1 MDLLTSIGFSIIVAA
16 ILAFLARRLNQPLIL
31 GYILAGAVLGPHVGL
46 HIVSDEASIELI
58 AEIGLILLLFLIG
71 LEISVPRLL
80 QAGRAI
86 TVTGL
91 LQVPICAG
99 LAWVALGPFVASS
112 GGQFDRLYLAFAS
125 ALSSTL
131 IVVKLLSDKF
141 ELGTFGGRVTLG
153 VLIFQDLYAIAFL
166 AIQPNLQN
174 MQALLLLKS
183 LVAVAGLVGGAW
195 LLARF
200 VLPRYFRVIAK
211 SSELVVVS
219 AMAWC
224 FLVAGIAGWAGL
236 SKEMGALIAGV
247 VIASYPYGTE
257 VISRVGG
264 VRDFF
269 LTLFFVALGLK
280 IPEPSLP
287 AVLAALGGAVFV
299 AASRFAA
306 MYPLFAFLR
315 LDTRTAGVVAI
326 NLGQISEFALVIFS
340 LGTVYKHVSPAANS
354 LVLYTVLLTAIIS
367 TYGILYNHGIAT
379 WLAGVLNALGL
390 RRWFGEA
397 PPARTG
403 PARGQPHDDQESRG
417 DVFLLGVSREGLA
430 FVQHLGHTA
439 PGLKNRLVAID
450 FNPEMLE
457 RLRAQGVE
465 HHYGDISN
473 MATLEHTGISRASIV
488 ISGISDWFLKGTS
501 NLQILHA
508 ARSLAPTAR
517 IIVTGDTP
525 EGAEQ
530 LYAAGADY
538 VVMPS
543 ALTAEHLATILADRV
558 ARLPCPR
565 AARAGVRAVPALN
578 CATSGAATASWVS
591 ARRSTAA
598 PPAGRPARWASR
610 RCAWRSWTP
619 D

>member
-1 MDLLTSIGFSIIVAA
+1 MDLLTAIGFSIIVAA
-16 ILAFLARRLNQPLIL
+16 VLAFLARRLNQPLIL
-31 GYILAGAVLGPHVGL
+31 GYILAGAVLGPHVGF
-46 HIVSDEASIELI
+46 HVVSDEASIELI

-71 LEISVPRLL
+71 LEISLPRLL

-99 LAWVALGPFVASS
+99 LAWLVLGPVVAST
-112 GGQFDRLYLAFAS
+112 GGQFDRLYLAVAS
-125 ALSSTL
+125 AMSSTL

-141 ELGTFGGRVTLG
+141 ELSTFGGRVTLG

-174 MQALLLLKS
+174 LQALLLLRS
-183 LVAVAGLVGGAW
+183 LVAGVGLVGGAW
-195 LLARF
+195 LMARF
-200 VLPRYFRVIAK
+200 VLPAYFRVIAK

-224 FLVAGIAGWAGL
+224 FLVAGVAGWAGL

-280 IPEPSLP
+280 IPEPSVP
-287 AVLAALGGAVFV
+287 AVLAALGGVVFV
-299 AASRFAA
+299 VLSRFLA

-326 NLGQISEFALVIFS
+326 NLAQISEFALVIFS
-340 LGTVYKHVSPAANS
+340 LGVTYKHISPAANS
-354 LVLYTVLLTAIIS
+354 MILYTVLLTAVIS
-367 TYGILYNHGIAT
+367 TYGILYNHAIAT
-379 WLAGVLNALGL
+379 WLAGLLNALGL
-390 RRWFGEA
+390 RRWFGSA
-397 PPARTG
+397 PAAPAG
-403 PARGQPHDDQESRG
+403 GAAQEKDEESGR

-430 FVQHLGHTA
+430 FVQHIARTA
-439 PGLKNRLVAID
+439 PVLKDRLVAVD

-457 RLRAQGVE
+457 RLRTEGVD
-465 HHYGDISN
+465 HHYGDIAN
-473 MATLEHTGISRASIV
+473 MATLEHAGIGRAAIV

-501 NLQILHA
+501 NLQILRLV
-508 ARSLAPTAR
+508 RSLAPTAR
-517 IIVTGDTP
+517 IIVTGDTA
-525 EGAEQ
+525 EGAQE
-530 LYAAGADY
+530 LYVAGADY
-538 VVMPS
+538 VMVPS
-543 ALTAEHLATILADRV
+543 VLSAEHLASILADRSPN
-558 ARLPCPR
+558 AL
-565 AARAGVRAVPALN
+565 ARA
-578 CATSGAATASWVS
+578 
-591 ARRSTAA
+591 RRVQAFDLF
-598 PPAGRPARWASR
+598 R
-610 RCAWRSWTP
+610 R
-619 D
+619 

>member
-16 ILAFLARRLNQPLIL
+16 VLAFLARRLNQPLIL
-31 GYILAGAVLGPHVGL
+31 GYILAGAVLGPHVGF
-46 HIVSDEASIELI
+46 HVVTDEASIELI

-71 LEISVPRLL
+71 LEISLPRLL

-99 LAWVALGPFVASS
+99 LAWLALGPVVATM
-112 GGQFDRLYLAFAS
+112 GGPFDRLYLAFAS

-131 IVVKLLSDKF
+131 IVVKVLSDKF
-141 ELGTFGGRVTLG
+141 ELATFGGRVTLG

-174 MQALLLLKS
+174 LQAMLLLRS
-183 LVAVAGLVGGAW
+183 LVAGVGLVGGAW
-195 LLARF
+195 VMARF
-200 VLPRYFRVIAK
+200 VLPAYFRVIAK

-224 FLVAGIAGWAGL
+224 FLVAGVAGWAGL

-280 IPEPSLP
+280 IPEPTP
-287 AVLAALGGAVFV
+287 AAVVAALGGVLFV
-299 AASRFAA
+299 VLSRFLA

-340 LGTVYKHVSPAANS
+340 LGTVYKHVSPAADS
-354 LVLYTVLLTAIIS
+354 LILYTVLLTAVIS
-367 TYGILYNHGIAT
+367 TYGILYNHAIAT
-379 WLAGVLNALGL
+379 WLAGVLNTLGL
-390 RRWFGEA
+390 RRWFGRAATPAVAAAEA
-397 PPARTG
+397 DGGENDER
-403 PARGQPHDDQESRG
+403 R

-430 FVQHLGHTA
+430 LVQHVSRTA
-439 PGLKNRLVAID
+439 PALKDRLVAID

-457 RLRAQGVE
+457 RLRGEGVDN
-465 HHYGDISN
+465 HYGDISN
-473 MATLEHTGISRASIV
+473 LATLEHAGIGHAAIV

-501 NLQILHA
+501 NLQLLRLVRSIA
-508 ARSLAPTAR
+508 PKARV
-517 IIVTGDTP
+517 IVTGDTP
-525 EGAEQ
+525 EGAQE
-530 LYAAGADY
+530 LYTAGADY
-538 VVMPS
+538 VMVPS
-543 ALTAEHLATILADRV
+543 ALSAEHLATILADGSPN
-558 ARLPCPR
+558 AL
-565 AARAGVRAVPALN
+565 ARA
-578 CATSGAATASWVS
+578 
-591 ARRSTAA
+591 RRVQAFDLF
-598 PPAGRPARWASR
+598 R
-610 RCAWRSWTP
+610 R
-619 D
+619 

>member
-1 MDLLTSIGFSIIVAA
+1 MDLLTAIGFSIIVAA
-16 ILAFLARRLNQPLIL
+16 VLAFLARRLNQPLIL
-31 GYILAGAVLGPHVGL
+31 GYILAGAVLGPHVGF
-46 HIVSDEASIELI
+46 HVVTDEASIELI

-71 LEISVPRLL
+71 LEISLPRLL

-99 LAWVALGPFVASS
+99 LAWVALGPVVASS

-174 MQALLLLKS
+174 LQALLLLRS
-183 LVAVAGLVGGAW
+183 LVAGVALVGGAW
-195 LLARF
+195 LMARF
-200 VLPRYFRVIAK
+200 VLPTYFRAIAK

-224 FLVAGIAGWAGL
+224 FLVAGVAGWAGL

-247 VIASYPYGTE
+247 VIASYPYGAE

-280 IPEPSLP
+280 IPEPSVP
-287 AVLAALGGAVFV
+287 AVLAALGGVLFV
-299 AASRFAA
+299 VVSRFLA

-326 NLGQISEFALVIFS
+326 NLAQISEFALVIFS
-340 LGTVYKHVSPAANS
+340 LGMTFKHISPAANS
-354 LVLYTVLLTAIIS
+354 LILYTVLFTAVIS
-367 TYGILYNHGIAT
+367 TYGILFNHGIAT
-379 WLAGVLNALGL
+379 WLAGLLDALGL
-390 RRWFGEA
+390 RRWFGNAPAASAEA
-397 PPARTG
+397 AG
-403 PARGQPHDDQESRG
+403 ADEGEDKSR

-430 FVQHLGHTA
+430 FVQYLAKTA
-439 PGLKNRLVAID
+439 PALKNRLVAID

-457 RLRAQGVE
+457 RLRVYGVA
-465 HHYGDISN
+465 HHYGDIAN
-473 MATLEHTGISRASIV
+473 MATLEHAGIERATIV

-501 NLQILHA
+501 NLQIL
-508 ARSLAPTAR
+508 RTVRPLAPNAR
-517 IIVTGDTP
+517 VMVTGDTP
-525 EGAEQ
+525 ESAQE

-538 VVMPS
+538 VMVPS
-543 ALTAEHLATILADRV
+543 ALTAEHLATLLADRSPN
-558 ARLPCPR
+558 AL
-565 AARAGVRAVPALN
+565 ARA
-578 CATSGAATASWVS
+578 
-591 ARRSTAA
+591 RRVQAYELFQ
-598 PPAGRPARWASR
+598 R
-610 RCAWRSWTP
+610 
-619 D
+619 

>member
-16 ILAFLARRLNQPLIL
+16 VLAFIARRLNQPLIL

-46 HIVSDEASIELI
+46 HVVTDEHSIELI

-71 LEISVPRLL
+71 LEISLPRLL

-86 TVTGL
+86 TVSGL

-99 LAWVALGPFVASS
+99 LAWLALGPVVASMD
-112 GGQFDRLYLAFAS
+112 GQFDRLYLAFAS

-174 MQALLLLKS
+174 LEALLLLRS
-183 LVAVAGLVGGAW
+183 LVAGVGLVGGAW
-195 LLARF
+195 VLATF
-200 VLPRYFRVIAK
+200 VLPAYFRIIAK

-224 FLVAGIAGWAGL
+224 FLVAGVAGWAGL

-287 AVLAALGGAVFV
+287 AVLAALGGVVFIV
-299 AASRFAA
+299 LSRFLA
-306 MYPLFAFLR
+306 MYPIFASLR

-326 NLGQISEFALVIFS
+326 NLSQISEFALVIFS
-340 LGTVYKHVSPAANS
+340 LGVTYKHISPAANS
-354 LVLYTVLLTAIIS
+354 LILYTVLFTAVIS
-367 TYGILYNHGIAT
+367 TYGILYNHAIAT
-379 WLAGVLNALGL
+379 RLAGILNTLGL
-390 RRWFGEA
+390 RRWFGGERA
-397 PPARTG
+397 AATG
-403 PARGQPHDDQESRG
+403 HGGGEHGGGQG

-430 FVQHLGHTA
+430 FVQYLARTA
-439 PGLKNRLVAID
+439 PALKARLVAID

-457 RLRAQGVE
+457 RLREQDVE
-465 HHYGDISN
+465 HHYGDIAN
-473 MATLEHTGISRASIV
+473 MATLEHAGIARAVVV

-501 NLQILHA
+501 NLQILRTV
-508 ARSLAPTAR
+508 RSLAPGAKVV
-517 IIVTGDTP
+517 VTGDTSQAAQ
-525 EGAEQ
+525 E

-538 VVMPS
+538 VMVPS
-543 ALTAEHLATILADRV
+543 VLSAEHLATLLSDRSPN
-558 ARLPCPR
+558 AL
-565 AARAGVRAVPALN
+565 ARA
-578 CATSGAATASWVS
+578 
-591 ARRSTAA
+591 RRVQAFDLF
-598 PPAGRPARWASR
+598 GR
-610 RCAWRSWTP
+610 
-619 D
+619 

>member
-1 MDLLTSIGFSIIVAA
+1 MHDLLTSIGFSIIVAA
-16 ILAFLARRLNQPLIL
+16 VLAFIARRLNQPLIL
-31 GYILAGAVLGPHVGL
+31 GYILAGAVLGPHVGF
-46 HIVSDEASIELI
+46 HVVHDEESIELI

-71 LEISVPRLL
+71 LEISLPRLL

-99 LAWVALGPFVASS
+99 LAWIVLGPVVAAT

-174 MQALLLLKS
+174 LEAVLLLRS
-183 LVAVAGLVGGAW
+183 LVAGVGLVGGAW
-195 LLARF
+195 VMATF
-200 VLPRYFRVIAK
+200 VLPAYFRVIAK

-224 FLVAGIAGWAGL
+224 FLVAGMAGWAGL

-287 AVLAALGGAVFV
+287 AVLAALGGVVFV
-299 AASRFAA
+299 VLSRFLA

-326 NLGQISEFALVIFS
+326 NLAQISEFALVIFS
-340 LGTVYKHVSPAANS
+340 LGTTYKHISPAANS
-354 LVLYTVLLTAIIS
+354 LILYTVLFTAVIS
-367 TYGILYNHGIAT
+367 TYGILYNHAIAT
-379 WLAGVLNALGL
+379 RLAGMLAALGL
-390 RRWFGEA
+390 RRWFGKAPAPTAGSEA
-397 PPARTG
+397 A
-403 PARGQPHDDQESRG
+403 ANADDASDESRN
-417 DVFLLGVSREGLA
+417 VFLLGVSREGLA
-430 FVQHLGHTA
+430 FVQHLTRTA
-439 PGLKNRLVAID
+439 PALKDRLVAID

-457 RLRAQGVE
+457 RLRNEGVE
-465 HHYGDISN
+465 HHYGDIAN
-473 MATLEHTGISRASIV
+473 MATLEHAGISRAAIV

-501 NLQILHA
+501 NLQLLRTVRA
-508 ARSLAPTAR
+508 LVPGAKV
-517 IIVTGDTP
+517 IVTGDTSQAAQ
-525 EGAEQ
+525 E

-538 VVMPS
+538 VMVPS
-543 ALTAEHLATILADRV
+543 VLSAEHLATVLADHSPN
-558 ARLPCPR
+558 AL
-565 AARAGVRAVPALN
+565 ARA
-578 CATSGAATASWVS
+578 
-591 ARRSTAA
+591 RRVQAFDLF
-598 PPAGRPARWASR
+598 GR
-610 RCAWRSWTP
+610 
-619 D
+619 

>member
-1 MDLLTSIGFSIIVAA
+1 MDLLTAIGFSIIVAA
-16 ILAFLARRLNQPLIL
+16 ALAFLARRLHQPLIL
-31 GYILAGAVLGPHVGL
+31 GYILAGAVLGPHVGF
-46 HIVSDEASIELI
+46 HVVADEASIELI

-71 LEISVPRLL
+71 LEISLPRLL

-99 LAWVALGPFVASS
+99 LAWLVLGPVVAST
-112 GGQFDRLYLAFAS
+112 GGQFDRLYLAVAS
-125 ALSSTL
+125 AMSSTL

-141 ELGTFGGRVTLG
+141 ELSTFGGRVTLG

-174 MQALLLLKS
+174 LQALLLLRS
-183 LVAVAGLVGGAW
+183 LVAGVGLVGGAW
-195 LLARF
+195 LMARF
-200 VLPRYFRVIAK
+200 VLPAYFRVIAK

-224 FLVAGIAGWAGL
+224 FLVAGVAGWAGL

-280 IPEPSLP
+280 IPEPSVP
-287 AVLAALGGAVFV
+287 AVLAALGGVVFV
-299 AASRFAA
+299 VLSRFLA

-326 NLGQISEFALVIFS
+326 NLAQISEFALVIFS
-340 LGTVYKHVSPAANS
+340 LGVTYKHISPAANS
-354 LVLYTVLLTAIIS
+354 MILYTVLLTAVIS
-367 TYGILYNHGIAT
+367 TYGILYNHAIAT
-379 WLAGVLNALGL
+379 WLAGLLNALGL
-390 RRWFGEA
+390 RRWVGSAPAAPAGGAAEA
-397 PPARTG
+397 GAEKD
-403 PARGQPHDDQESRG
+403 AESGR

-430 FVQHLGHTA
+430 FVQHIARTA
-439 PGLKNRLVAID
+439 PALKDRLVAVD

-457 RLRAQGVE
+457 RLRTEGVD
-465 HHYGDISN
+465 HHYGDIAN
-473 MATLEHTGISRASIV
+473 MATLEHAGIGRAALV

-501 NLQILHA
+501 NLQILRLV
-508 ARSLAPTAR
+508 RSLAPTAR
-517 IIVTGDTP
+517 IIVTGDTA
-525 EGAEQ
+525 EGAQE
-530 LYAAGADY
+530 LYVAGADY
-538 VVMPS
+538 VMVPS
-543 ALTAEHLATILADRV
+543 VLSAEHLASILADRSPN
-558 ARLPCPR
+558 AL
-565 AARAGVRAVPALN
+565 ARA
-578 CATSGAATASWVS
+578 
-591 ARRSTAA
+591 RRVQAFDLF
-598 PPAGRPARWASR
+598 R
-610 RCAWRSWTP
+610 R
-619 D
+619 

>member
-16 ILAFLARRLNQPLIL
+16 VLAFFARRLNQPLIL
-31 GYILAGAVLGPHVGL
+31 GYILAGAVLGPHVGF
-46 HIVSDEASIELI
+46 HVVSDEASIELI

-71 LEISVPRLL
+71 LEISLPRLL

-99 LAWVALGPFVASS
+99 LAWLVLAPVVGST
-112 GGQFDRLYLAFAS
+112 GGQFDRLYLAIAS
-125 ALSSTL
+125 AMSSTL

-141 ELGTFGGRVTLG
+141 ELATFGGRVTLG
-153 VLIFQDLYAIAFL
+153 VLIFQDLFAIAFL

-174 MQALLLLKS
+174 LQALLLLKS
-183 LVAVAGLVGGAW
+183 LIAGVGLVVGAW
-195 LLARF
+195 LMARF
-200 VLPRYFRVIAK
+200 VLPFYFRLIAK

-224 FLVAGIAGWAGL
+224 FLVSGVAGWAGL

-247 VIASYPYGTE
+247 VIAAYPYGSE

-287 AVLAALGGAVFV
+287 AVLAALGGVVFV
-299 AASRFAA
+299 VLSRFLA

-340 LGTVYKHVSPAANS
+340 LGVTYKHVSPAANS
-354 LVLYTVLLTAIIS
+354 LILYTVLFTAVIS
-367 TYGILYNHGIAT
+367 TYGILYNHAIAT
-379 WLAGVLNALGL
+379 WLAGVLHTFGL
-390 RRWFGEA
+390 RRWFGREPAESA
-397 PPARTG
+397 PGAG
-403 PARGQPHDDQESRG
+403 AGHGDDTR

-430 FVQHLGHTA
+430 FVQHLARTA
-439 PGLKNRLVAID
+439 PALKNRLVAID

-457 RLRAQGVE
+457 RLATQGVE
-465 HHYGDISN
+465 HQYGDIAN
-473 MATLEHTGISRASIV
+473 MATLEHAGIERAVLV

-501 NLQILHA
+501 NLQLLRA
-508 ARSLAPTAR
+508 TRSLAPNAR
-517 IIVTGDTP
+517 VIVTADTT
-525 EGAEQ
+525 EGAQE
-530 LYAAGADY
+530 LYVAGADY
-538 VVMPS
+538 VMVPS
-543 ALTAEHLATILADRV
+543 VLSAEHLASILADRSPN
-558 ARLPCPR
+558 AL
-565 AARAGVRAVPALN
+565 ARA
-578 CATSGAATASWVS
+578 
-591 ARRSTAA
+591 RRVQAFDLF
-598 PPAGRPARWASR
+598 R
-610 RCAWRSWTP
+610 R
-619 D
+619 

>member
-16 ILAFLARRLNQPLIL
+16 ILAFLARRLSQPLIL

-46 HIVSDEASIELI
+46 HVVTDEASIELI

-71 LEISVPRLL
+71 LEISLPRLL

-99 LAWVALGPFVASS
+99 LAWVALGPFVATS

-174 MQALLLLKS
+174 LQALLLLRS
-183 LVAVAGLVGGAW
+183 LVAGVALVGGAW
-195 LLARF
+195 VLARF
-200 VLPRYFRVIAK
+200 VLPAYFRVIAK

-224 FLVAGIAGWAGL
+224 FLVAGVAGWAGL

-247 VIASYPYGTE
+247 VMASYPYGSE

-287 AVLAALGGAVFV
+287 AVLAALGGVAFV
-299 AASRFAA
+299 IVSRFAA

-326 NLGQISEFALVIFS
+326 NLSQISEFALVIFS
-340 LGTVYKHVSPAANS
+340 LGVTYKHISPAANS
-354 LVLYTVLLTAIIS
+354 LILYTVLLTAVIS

-379 WLAGVLNALGL
+379 RLAGLLSALGL
-390 RRWFGEA
+390 RRWAGAA
-397 PPARTG
+397 PAAATASADGDGGSDEDSGR
-403 PARGQPHDDQESRG
+403 

-430 FVQHLGHTA
+430 FVQYLTRTA
-439 PGLKNRLVAID
+439 PALKDRLVAID

-457 RLRAQGVE
+457 RLRTQGVE
-465 HHYGDISN
+465 HHYGDIAS
-473 MATLEHTGISRASIV
+473 MATLEHTGIGRAAIV

-501 NLQILHA
+501 NLQILRSV
-508 ARSLAPTAR
+508 RSLAPAAR
-517 IIVTGDTP
+517 VIVTGDTA
-525 EGAEQ
+525 EGAQE
-530 LYAAGADY
+530 LYVAGADY
-538 VVMPS
+538 VMVPS
-543 ALTAEHLATILADRV
+543 ALTAEHLATLLADRSPN
-558 ARLPCPR
+558 AL
-565 AARAGVRAVPALN
+565 ARA
-578 CATSGAATASWVS
+578 
-591 ARRSTAA
+591 RRVQAFELF
-598 PPAGRPARWASR
+598 R
-610 RCAWRSWTP
+610 R
-619 D
+619 

>member
-16 ILAFLARRLNQPLIL
+16 VLAFVARRLNQPLIL
-31 GYILAGAVLGPHVGL
+31 GYILAGAVLGPHIGFHV
-46 HIVSDEASIELI
+46 VTDEESIELI

-71 LEISVPRLL
+71 LEISLPRLL

-86 TVTGL
+86 TATGL

-99 LAWVALGPFVASS
+99 LAWLVLGPVVTST

-174 MQALLLLKS
+174 LQAMLLLRS
-183 LVAVAGLVGGAW
+183 LVAGVALVGGAW
-195 LLARF
+195 VMARF
-200 VLPRYFRVIAK
+200 VLPAYFRVIAK

-224 FLVAGIAGWAGL
+224 FLVAGVAGWAGL
-236 SKEMGALIAGV
+236 SKEMGALMAGV
-247 VIASYPYGTE
+247 VIASYPYGAE

-287 AVLAALGGAVFV
+287 AVLAALGGVVFV
-299 AASRFAA
+299 VLSRFLA

-340 LGTVYKHVSPAANS
+340 LGMVYKHISPAANS
-354 LVLYTVLLTAIIS
+354 LILYTVLFTAVIS
-367 TYGILYNHGIAT
+367 TYGIMYNHGIAT
-379 WLAGVLNALGL
+379 WLAGVLNAVGL
-390 RRWFGEA
+390 RRWFGAE
-397 PPARTG
+397 PATAEG
-403 PARGQPHDDQESRG
+403 GGRGKHGGEGS

-430 FVQHLGHTA
+430 FVQHLGRTA
-439 PGLKNRLVAID
+439 PALKNRLVAID

-457 RLRAQGVE
+457 RLGNEGVE
-465 HHYGDISN
+465 SHYGDIAN
-473 MATLEHTGISRASIV
+473 MATMEHAGIDRAAIV

-501 NLQILHA
+501 NLQ
-508 ARSLAPTAR
+508 
-517 IIVTGDTP
+517 TP
-525 EGAEQ
+525 AHGA
-530 LYAAGADY
+530 LAGAGGPDHRDRRQRRGRAG
-538 VVMPS
+538 
-543 ALTAEHLATILADRV
+543 ALHGGRRLRHGALGAHGRAPRDDPGRPLAERP
-558 ARLPCPR
+558 RPR
-565 AARAGVRAVPALN
+565 AARPGVRPIPALTVR
-578 CATSGAATASWVS
+578 AAAGA
-591 ARRSTAA
+591 
-598 PPAGRPARWASR
+598 GG
-610 RCAWRSWTP
+610 
-619 D
+619 

>member
-1 MDLLTSIGFSIIVAA
+1 MDLLTAIGFSIIVAA
-16 ILAFLARRLNQPLIL
+16 VLAFLARRLNQPLIL
-31 GYILAGAVLGPHVGL
+31 GYILAGAVLGPHVGF
-46 HIVSDEASIELI
+46 HVVADEASIELI

-71 LEISVPRLL
+71 LEISLPRLL

-86 TVTGL
+86 TATGL

-99 LAWVALGPFVASS
+99 LAWLALGPVVAST

-141 ELGTFGGRVTLG
+141 ELSTFGGRVTLG

-174 MQALLLLKS
+174 LQALLLLRS
-183 LVAVAGLVGGAW
+183 LVAGVGLVGGAW
-195 LLARF
+195 LMARF
-200 VLPRYFRVIAK
+200 VLPAYFRVIAK

-224 FLVAGIAGWAGL
+224 FLVAGVAGWAGL

-280 IPEPSLP
+280 IPEPSVP
-287 AVLAALGGAVFV
+287 AVLAALGGVVFV
-299 AASRFAA
+299 ILSRFLA

-326 NLGQISEFALVIFS
+326 NLSQISEFALVIFS
-340 LGTVYKHVSPAANS
+340 LGVTYKHISPAANS
-354 LVLYTVLLTAIIS
+354 MILYTVLLTAVIS
-367 TYGILYNHGIAT
+367 TYGILYNHAIAT
-379 WLAGVLNALGL
+379 WLAGLLNALGL
-390 RRWFGEA
+390 RRWFGSAPAAPAGGAAEA
-397 PPARTG
+397 GAEK
-403 PARGQPHDDQESRG
+403 DEESGR

-430 FVQHLGHTA
+430 FVQHIARTA
-439 PGLKNRLVAID
+439 PALKDRLVAVD

-457 RLRAQGVE
+457 RLRTEGVD
-465 HHYGDISN
+465 HHYGDIAN
-473 MATLEHTGISRASIV
+473 MATLEHAGIGRAAIV

-501 NLQILHA
+501 NLQILRLV
-508 ARSLAPTAR
+508 RSLAPTAR
-517 IIVTGDTP
+517 IIVTGDTA
-525 EGAEQ
+525 EGAQE
-530 LYAAGADY
+530 LYVAGADY
-538 VVMPS
+538 VMVPS
-543 ALTAEHLATILADRV
+543 VLSAEHLAGILADRSPN
-558 ARLPCPR
+558 AL
-565 AARAGVRAVPALN
+565 ARA
-578 CATSGAATASWVS
+578 
-591 ARRSTAA
+591 RRVQAFDLF
-598 PPAGRPARWASR
+598 R
-610 RCAWRSWTP
+610 R
-619 D
+619 

>member
-16 ILAFLARRLNQPLIL
+16 VLAFLARRLNQPLIL
-31 GYILAGAVLGPHVGL
+31 GYILAGAVLGPHVGF
-46 HIVSDEASIELI
+46 HVVSDEASIELI

-71 LEISVPRLL
+71 LEISLPRLL

-91 LQVPICAG
+91 LQAPICAG
-99 LAWVALGPFVASS
+99 LAWLVLGPVVATN
-112 GGQFDRLYLAFAS
+112 GGQFDRLYLAVAS
-125 ALSSTL
+125 AMSSTL

-141 ELGTFGGRVTLG
+141 ELSTFGGRVTLG

-174 MQALLLLKS
+174 LEALLLLRS
-183 LVAVAGLVGGAW
+183 LVAGVGLVGGAW
-195 LLARF
+195 LMARF
-200 VLPRYFRVIAK
+200 VLPTYFRLIAK

-224 FLVAGIAGWAGL
+224 FLVSGVAGWAGL

-287 AVLAALGGAVFV
+287 AVIAALGGVVFV
-299 AASRFAA
+299 VVSRFLA
-306 MYPLFAFLR
+306 MYPLFALLR

-326 NLGQISEFALVIFS
+326 NLAQISEFALVIFS
-340 LGTVYKHVSPAANS
+340 LGVTYKHISPAANS
-354 LVLYTVLLTAIIS
+354 LILYTVLLTAVIS
-367 TYGILYNHGIAT
+367 TYGILYNHAIAT
-379 WLAGVLNALGL
+379 WLAGLLNALGL
-390 RRWFGEA
+390 RRWFGGA
-397 PPARTG
+397 PAAPGGAGSAAGAGHGEDGR
-403 PARGQPHDDQESRG
+403 

-430 FVQHLGHTA
+430 FVQHLARTA
-439 PGLKNRLVAID
+439 PALKSRLVAID

-457 RLRAQGVE
+457 RLATEGVD
-465 HHYGDISN
+465 HRYGDIAN
-473 MATLEHTGISRASIV
+473 MATLEHAGIERAAIV

-501 NLQILHA
+501 NLQILRLV
-508 ARSLAPTAR
+508 RSLAPSAR
-517 IIVTGDTP
+517 VIVTGDTS
-525 EGAEQ
+525 EGAQE
-530 LYAAGADY
+530 LYVAGADY
-538 VVMPS
+538 VMVPS
-543 ALTAEHLATILADRV
+543 VLSAEHLASILADRSPN
-558 ARLPCPR
+558 AL
-565 AARAGVRAVPALN
+565 ARA
-578 CATSGAATASWVS
+578 
-591 ARRSTAA
+591 RRVQAFDLF
-598 PPAGRPARWASR
+598 R
-610 RCAWRSWTP
+610 R
-619 D
+619 

>member
-16 ILAFLARRLNQPLIL
+16 VLAFLARRLNQPLIL
-31 GYILAGAVLGPHVGL
+31 GYILAGAVLGPHIGFHV
-46 HIVSDEASIELI
+46 VTDEESIELI

-71 LEISVPRLL
+71 LEISLPRLL

-99 LAWVALGPFVASS
+99 LAWIVLGPVVASS

-174 MQALLLLKS
+174 LQALLLLRS
-183 LVAVAGLVGGAW
+183 LVAGVGLVGGAW

-200 VLPRYFRVIAK
+200 VLPTYFRVIAK

-224 FLVAGIAGWAGL
+224 FLVAGVAGWAGL

-287 AVLAALGGAVFV
+287 AVLAALGGVVFV
-299 AASRFAA
+299 VLSRFVA

-326 NLGQISEFALVIFS
+326 NLAQISEFALVIFS
-340 LGTVYKHVSPAANS
+340 LGMTYKHISPGANS
-354 LVLYTVLLTAIIS
+354 LILYTVLFTAVIS
-367 TYGILYNHGIAT
+367 TYGILYNHAIAT
-379 WLAGVLNALGL
+379 WLAGLLSALGL
-390 RRWFGEA
+390 RRWFGAE
-397 PPARTG
+397 PAAATDG
-403 PARGQPHDDQESRG
+403 GARGHAGGDGER
-417 DVFLLGVSREGLA
+417 DVFLLGVSREGMA
-430 FVQHLGHTA
+430 FVQHLGRTA
-439 PGLKNRLVAID
+439 PALKDRLVAID

-457 RLRAQGVE
+457 RLREQDVE
-465 HHYGDISN
+465 HHYGDIAN
-473 MATLEHTGISRASIV
+473 MATLEHAGIERATVV

-501 NLQILHA
+501 NLQILRTV
-508 ARSLAPTAR
+508 RSLAPSAR
-517 IIVTGDTP
+517 VIVTGDTGQAAQ
-525 EGAEQ
+525 E
-530 LYAAGADY
+530 LY
-538 VVMPS
+538 
-543 ALTAEHLATILADRV
+543 T
-558 ARLPCPR
+558 
-565 AARAGVRAVPALN
+565 
-578 CATSGAATASWVS
+578 
-591 ARRSTAA
+591 
-598 PPAGRPARWASR
+598 
-610 RCAWRSWTP
+610 
-619 D
+619 

>member
-16 ILAFLARRLNQPLIL
+16 ILAFIARRLNQPLIL
-31 GYILAGAVLGPHVGL
+31 GYILAGALLGPHVGF
-46 HIVSDEASIELI
+46 HVVTDEHSIELI

-71 LEISVPRLL
+71 LEISLPRLL

-99 LAWVALGPFVASS
+99 LAWVVLGPVVASS

-166 AIQPNLQN
+166 AIQPNLEN
-174 MQALLLLKS
+174 LEALLLLRS
-183 LVAVAGLVGGAW
+183 LVAGIGLVGGAW
-195 LLARF
+195 VLARF
-200 VLPRYFRVIAK
+200 VLPAYFRVIAK

-224 FLVAGIAGWAGL
+224 FLVAGVAGWAGL

-287 AVLAALGGAVFV
+287 AVLAALGGVAFV
-299 AASRFAA
+299 VLSRFLA
-306 MYPLFAFLR
+306 MYPIFAFLR

-326 NLGQISEFALVIFS
+326 NLAQISEFALVIFS
-340 LGTVYKHVSPAANS
+340 LGVTYKHISPAANS
-354 LVLYTVLLTAIIS
+354 LILYTVLFTAVIS
-367 TYGILYNHGIAT
+367 TYGILYNHAIAT
-379 WLAGVLNALGL
+379 KLSGMLAALGL
-390 RRWFGEA
+390 RRWFGAAAPATSEA
-397 PPARTG
+397 R
-403 PARGQPHDDQESRG
+403 RGGHRG
-417 DVFLLGVSREGLA
+417 GSHKEGDGGSIFLLGVSREGLA
-430 FVQHLGHTA
+430 FVQHLARSA
-439 PGLKNRLVAID
+439 PALKARLVAID

-457 RLRAQGVE
+457 RLGEHEVE
-465 HHYGDISN
+465 HHYGDIAN
-473 MATLEHTGISRASIV
+473 MATLEHAGIDRAAVV

-501 NLQILHA
+501 NLQILRTV
-508 ARSLAPTAR
+508 RSLAPTAR
-517 IIVTGDTP
+517 VIVTGDTSQ
-525 EGAEQ
+525 AAQ
-530 LYAAGADY
+530 DLYTAGADY
-538 VVMPS
+538 VMVPS
-543 ALTAEHLATILADRV
+543 ALTADHLATILSDGSPNA
-558 ARLPCPR
+558 L
-565 AARAGVRAVPALN
+565 ARA
-578 CATSGAATASWVS
+578 
-591 ARRSTAA
+591 RRVQAYELF
-598 PPAGRPARWASR
+598 GR
-610 RCAWRSWTP
+610 
-619 D
+619 

>member
-46 HIVSDEASIELI
+46 HVVTDEASIELI

-71 LEISVPRLL
+71 LEISLPRLL
-80 QAGRAI
+80 RAGRAI

-99 LAWVALGPFVASS
+99 LAWVALGPFVATS

-174 MQALLLLKS
+174 LQALLLLRS
-183 LVAVAGLVGGAW
+183 LVAGVALVGGAW
-195 LLARF
+195 VLARF
-200 VLPRYFRVIAK
+200 VLPAYFRVIAK

-224 FLVAGIAGWAGL
+224 FLVAGVAGWAGL

-247 VIASYPYGTE
+247 VMASYPYGTE

-287 AVLAALGGAVFV
+287 AVLAALGGVAFV
-299 AASRFAA
+299 IVSRFAA

-326 NLGQISEFALVIFS
+326 NLSQISEFALVIFS
-340 LGTVYKHVSPAANS
+340 LGVTYKHISPAANS
-354 LVLYTVLLTAIIS
+354 LILYTVLLTAVIS

-379 WLAGVLNALGL
+379 RLAGLLSALGL
-390 RRWFGEA
+390 RRWAGAA
-397 PPARTG
+397 PAAATASTDGDGGSDEDSGR
-403 PARGQPHDDQESRG
+403 

-430 FVQHLGHTA
+430 FVQYLTRSA
-439 PGLKNRLVAID
+439 PALKDRLVAID

-465 HHYGDISN
+465 HHYGDIAS
-473 MATLEHTGISRASIV
+473 MATLEHAGIGRAVIV

-501 NLQILHA
+501 NLQILRSV
-508 ARSLAPTAR
+508 RSLAPAAR
-517 IIVTGDTP
+517 VIVTGDTA
-525 EGAEQ
+525 EGAQE
-530 LYAAGADY
+530 LYVAGADY
-538 VVMPS
+538 VMVPS
-543 ALTAEHLATILADRV
+543 ALTAEHLATLLADRSPN
-558 ARLPCPR
+558 AL
-565 AARAGVRAVPALN
+565 ARA
-578 CATSGAATASWVS
+578 
-591 ARRSTAA
+591 RRVQAFELF
-598 PPAGRPARWASR
+598 R
-610 RCAWRSWTP
+610 R
-619 D
+619 

>member
-16 ILAFLARRLNQPLIL
+16 VLAFIARRLHQPLIL

-46 HIVSDEASIELI
+46 HVVTDEHSIELI

-71 LEISVPRLL
+71 LEISLPRLL

-99 LAWVALGPFVASS
+99 LAWIALGPVVAST

-174 MQALLLLKS
+174 LEALLLLRS
-183 LVAVAGLVGGAW
+183 LVAGVGLVGGAW
-195 LLARF
+195 VLATF
-200 VLPRYFRVIAK
+200 VLPAYFRVIAK

-224 FLVAGIAGWAGL
+224 FLVAGVAGWAGL

-287 AVLAALGGAVFV
+287 AVLAALGGVVFV
-299 AASRFAA
+299 VLSRFLA
-306 MYPLFAFLR
+306 MYPIFGFLR

-326 NLGQISEFALVIFS
+326 NLAQISEFALVIFS
-340 LGTVYKHVSPAANS
+340 LGVVYKHISPAANS
-354 LVLYTVLLTAIIS
+354 LILYTVLFTAVIS
-367 TYGILYNHGIAT
+367 TYGILYNHAIAT
-379 WLAGVLNALGL
+379 RLSGVLAALGL
-390 RRWFGEA
+390 RRWFGAE
-397 PPARTG
+397 PTVPADG
-403 PARGQPHDDQESRG
+403 AAGGHGEGQGGER

-430 FVQHLGHTA
+430 FVQHLARTA
-439 PGLKNRLVAID
+439 PALKDRLVAID

-457 RLRAQGVE
+457 RLRDQEVE
-465 HHYGDISN
+465 HHYGDIAN
-473 MATLEHTGISRASIV
+473 MATLEHAGISRAAV
-488 ISGISDWFLKGTS
+488 AISGISDWFLKGTS
-501 NLQILHA
+501 NLQILRTV
-508 ARSLAPTAR
+508 RSLAPSAR
-517 IIVTGDTP
+517 VIVTGDTSQAAQ
-525 EGAEQ
+525 E

-538 VVMPS
+538 VMVPS
-543 ALTAEHLATILADRV
+543 VLTAEHLATVLSDGSPNA
-558 ARLPCPR
+558 L
-565 AARAGVRAVPALN
+565 ARA
-578 CATSGAATASWVS
+578 
-591 ARRSTAA
+591 RRVQAFDLF
-598 PPAGRPARWASR
+598 GR
-610 RCAWRSWTP
+610 
-619 D
+619 

>member
-16 ILAFLARRLNQPLIL
+16 VLAFIARRLNQPLIL

-46 HIVSDEASIELI
+46 HVVTDEHSIELI

-71 LEISVPRLL
+71 LEISLPRLL

-86 TVTGL
+86 TVTGA

-99 LAWVALGPFVASS
+99 LAWVVLGPVVAST

-174 MQALLLLKS
+174 LEALLLLRS
-183 LVAVAGLVGGAW
+183 LVAGVGLVGGAW
-195 LLARF
+195 LMATF
-200 VLPRYFRVIAK
+200 VLPAYFRLIAK

-224 FLVAGIAGWAGL
+224 FLVAGVAGWAGL
-236 SKEMGALIAGV
+236 SKEMGALVAGV

-287 AVLAALGGAVFV
+287 AVLAALGGVVFV
-299 AASRFAA
+299 VLSRFLA
-306 MYPLFAFLR
+306 MYPIFAFLR

-326 NLGQISEFALVIFS
+326 NLAQISEFALVIFT
-340 LGTVYKHVSPAANS
+340 LGTVYKHISPAANS
-354 LVLYTVLLTAIIS
+354 LILYTVLFTAVIS
-367 TYGILYNHGIAT
+367 TYGILYNHAIAT
-379 WLAGVLNALGL
+379 RMSGMLAALGL
-390 RRWFGEA
+390 RRWFGDAPAPTGGVEA
-397 PPARTG
+397 SAGEDDTG
-403 PARGQPHDDQESRG
+403 DESRN
-417 DVFLLGVSREGLA
+417 VFLLGVSREGLA
-430 FVQHLGHTA
+430 FVQHLSRTTPA
-439 PGLKNRLVAID
+439 LKDRLVAID

-457 RLRAQGVE
+457 RLRNEGVE
-465 HHYGDISN
+465 HHYGDIAN
-473 MATLEHTGISRASIV
+473 MATLEHAGIGRAVIV

-501 NLQILHA
+501 NLQILRTV
-508 ARSLAPTAR
+508 RSLAPSAKV
-517 IIVTGDTP
+517 IVTGDTSQAAQ
-525 EGAEQ
+525 E

-538 VVMPS
+538 VMVPS
-543 ALTAEHLATILADRV
+543 VLTAEHLATVLSDRSPN
-558 ARLPCPR
+558 AL
-565 AARAGVRAVPALN
+565 ARA
-578 CATSGAATASWVS
+578 
-591 ARRSTAA
+591 RRVQAFDLFE
-598 PPAGRPARWASR
+598 R
-610 RCAWRSWTP
+610 
-619 D
+619 

>member
-16 ILAFLARRLNQPLIL
+16 VLAFLARRLNQPLIL
-31 GYILAGAVLGPHVGL
+31 GYILAGAVLGPHVGF
-46 HIVSDEASIELI
+46 HVISDETSIELI

-71 LEISVPRLL
+71 LEISLPRLL

-86 TVTGL
+86 TATGL

-99 LAWVALGPFVASS
+99 LAWLVLSPVVAST
-112 GGQFDRLYLAFAS
+112 GGQFDRLYLALAS
-125 ALSSTL
+125 AMSSTL

-153 VLIFQDLYAIAFL
+153 VLIFQDLYAIAFM

-174 MQALLLLKS
+174 LQALLLLRS
-183 LVAVAGLVGGAW
+183 LVAGVGLVGGAW
-195 LLARF
+195 LMAHF
-200 VLPRYFRVIAK
+200 VLPVFFRVIAK

-224 FLVAGIAGWAGL
+224 FLVSGVAGWAGL

-247 VIASYPYGTE
+247 VIAPYPYGTE

-287 AVLAALGGAVFV
+287 AVLAALGGVVFV
-299 AASRFAA
+299 VLSRFLA

-340 LGTVYKHVSPAANS
+340 LGVASKHVSPAANS
-354 LVLYTVLLTAIIS
+354 LILYTVLLTAVIS
-367 TYGILYNHGIAT
+367 TYGILYNHAIAT
-379 WLAGVLNALGL
+379 WVAGVLHTLGL
-390 RRWFGEA
+390 RRWFGSA
-397 PPARTG
+397 PAEPGGAAAAAGTG
-403 PARGQPHDDQESRG
+403 HGDDTR

-430 FVQHLGHTA
+430 FVQHVARTA
-439 PGLKNRLVAID
+439 PALKNRLVAID

-457 RLRAQGVE
+457 RLRTEGVQ
-465 HHYGDISN
+465 HHYGDIAN
-473 MATLEHTGISRASIV
+473 MATLEHAGINRAVIV
-488 ISGISDWFLKGTS
+488 ISAISDWFLKGTS
-501 NLQILHA
+501 NLQILRA
-508 ARSLAPTAR
+508 ARSLTPTAR
-517 IIVTGDTP
+517 VIVTGDTA
-525 EGAEQ
+525 EGAQE
-530 LYAAGADY
+530 LYVAGADY
-538 VVMPS
+538 VMVPS
-543 ALTAEHLATILADRV
+543 VLSAEHLASILADRSPN
-558 ARLPCPR
+558 AL
-565 AARAGVRAVPALN
+565 ARA
-578 CATSGAATASWVS
+578 
-591 ARRSTAA
+591 RRVQAFDLF
-598 PPAGRPARWASR
+598 R
-610 RCAWRSWTP
+610 R
-619 D
+619 

>member
-16 ILAFLARRLNQPLIL
+16 VLAFAARRLNQPLIL
-31 GYILAGAVLGPHVGL
+31 GYILAGAVLGPHVGF
-46 HIVSDEASIELI
+46 HVVSDEASIELI

-71 LEISVPRLL
+71 LEISLPRLL

-99 LAWVALGPFVASS
+99 LAWLVLGPVVAST
-112 GGQFDRLYLAFAS
+112 GGQFDRLYLAVAS
-125 ALSSTL
+125 AMSSTL

-174 MQALLLLKS
+174 LRALLLLRS
-183 LVAVAGLVGGAW
+183 LVAGVALVGGAW
-195 LLARF
+195 VMARF
-200 VLPRYFRVIAK
+200 VLPAYFRVIAK

-224 FLVAGIAGWAGL
+224 FLVSGVAGWAGL

-247 VIASYPYGTE
+247 VMASYPYGTE

-287 AVLAALGGAVFV
+287 AVLAALGGVVFV
-299 AASRFAA
+299 VLSRFLT

-326 NLGQISEFALVIFS
+326 NLAQISEFALVIFS
-340 LGTVYKHVSPAANS
+340 LGMAYKHISPAANS
-354 LVLYTVLLTAIIS
+354 LILYTVLLTAVIS

-379 WLAGVLNALGL
+379 WVAGRLHAVGL
-390 RRWFGEA
+390 RRWFGGA
-397 PPARTG
+397 PAAPAGRDG
-403 PARGQPHDDQESRG
+403 GAGAHGAKEDS
-417 DVFLLGVSREGLA
+417 DVFLLGASREGLA
-430 FVQHLGHTA
+430 FVQHLGRTA
-439 PGLKNRLVAID
+439 PALKGRLVAID

-457 RLRAQGVE
+457 RLATEGVQ
-465 HHYGDISN
+465 HHYGDIAN
-473 MATLEHTGISRASIV
+473 MATLEHAGINRAAIV

-501 NLQILHA
+501 NLQILRTV
-508 ARSLAPTAR
+508 RSLAPGAR
-517 IIVTGDTP
+517 IIVTADTAD
-525 EGAEQ
+525 GAQE
-530 LYAAGADY
+530 LYVAGADY
-538 VVMPS
+538 VMVPS
-543 ALTAEHLATILADRV
+543 VLSAEHLASILSDRSPN
-558 ARLPCPR
+558 AL
-565 AARAGVRAVPALN
+565 ARA
-578 CATSGAATASWVS
+578 
-591 ARRSTAA
+591 RRVQAFDLF
-598 PPAGRPARWASR
+598 R
-610 RCAWRSWTP
+610 R
-619 D
+619 

>member
-46 HIVSDEASIELI
+46 HVVADEASIELI

-71 LEISVPRLL
+71 LEISLPRLL

-86 TVTGL
+86 TATGL

-99 LAWVALGPFVASS
+99 LAWLVLGPVVAST

-125 ALSSTL
+125 SLSSTL

-141 ELGTFGGRVTLG
+141 ELSTFGGRVTLG

-174 MQALLLLKS
+174 LQAMLLLRS
-183 LVAVAGLVGGAW
+183 LVAGVGLVGGAW
-195 LLARF
+195 LMARF
-200 VLPRYFRVIAK
+200 VLPAYFRVIAK

-224 FLVAGIAGWAGL
+224 FLVAGVAGWAGL

-247 VIASYPYGTE
+247 VIASYPYGAE

-280 IPEPSLP
+280 IPEPSVP
-287 AVLAALGGAVFV
+287 AVVAALGGVVFV
-299 AASRFAA
+299 VLSRFLA

-326 NLGQISEFALVIFS
+326 NLAQISEFALVIFS
-340 LGTVYKHVSPAANS
+340 LGVTYKHISPAANS
-354 LVLYTVLLTAIIS
+354 MILYTVLLTAVIS
-367 TYGILYNHGIAT
+367 TYGILYNHAIAT
-379 WLAGVLNALGL
+379 WLSGLLNALGL
-390 RRWFGEA
+390 RRWFGRAREA
-397 PPARTG
+397 PAG
-403 PARGQPHDDQESRG
+403 SAAEAGAEKDEESSR
-417 DVFLLGVSREGLA
+417 DVYLLGVSREGLA
-430 FVQHLGHTA
+430 FVQHVARTA
-439 PGLKNRLVAID
+439 PALKDRIVAVD

-457 RLRAQGVE
+457 RLRTEGVD
-465 HHYGDISN
+465 HHYGDIAN
-473 MATLEHTGISRASIV
+473 MATLEHAGIGRAAIV

-501 NLQILHA
+501 NLQILRLV
-508 ARSLAPTAR
+508 RSLAPTAR
-517 IIVTGDTP
+517 IIVTGDTA
-525 EGAEQ
+525 EGAQE
-530 LYAAGADY
+530 LYVAGADY
-538 VVMPS
+538 VMVPS
-543 ALTAEHLATILADRV
+543 VLSAEHLASILADRSPN
-558 ARLPCPR
+558 AL
-565 AARAGVRAVPALN
+565 ARA
-578 CATSGAATASWVS
+578 
-591 ARRSTAA
+591 RRVQAFDLF
-598 PPAGRPARWASR
+598 R
-610 RCAWRSWTP
+610 R
-619 D
+619 